1 MEGCLLRL
9 NEYEDNTKK
18 NGIGLKSVGKLRSLS
33 GMRVIIGRYLG
44 LDDKGRCILPWDWTL
59 EEIKI
64 ESQWP

>member
-1 MEGCLLRL
+1 MEGCLIRL
-9 NEYEDNTKK
+9 NEYEDSAKK